1 MRSPARAGAK
11 IRQVE
16 GKEEKVRKMA
26 MIRGAM
32 AMVVCAFAGLAQAER
47 AVPDAIDPR
56 VRSYVA
62 PTRVVWVVR

>member
-1 MRSPARAGAK
+1 
-11 IRQVE
+11 
-16 GKEEKVRKMA
+16 MA
-26 MIRGAM
+26 MIRGAT
-32 AMVVCAFAGLAQAER
+32 AMVVCALAGLAQAER